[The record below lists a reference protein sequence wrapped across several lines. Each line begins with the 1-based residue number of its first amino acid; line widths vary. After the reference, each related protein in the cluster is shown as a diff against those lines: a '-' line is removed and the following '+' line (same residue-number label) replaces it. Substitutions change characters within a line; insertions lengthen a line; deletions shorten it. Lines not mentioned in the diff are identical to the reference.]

1 MRKNYLI
8 SGIVFC
14 LATLILFASFAV
26 LYTRAKID
34 DINEDIY
41 ELVLTINNYTV
52 YHFEDCEEEQTK
64 ADLTYTIE
72 RYFSNELTQG
82 SGIYSS
88 VIEHESGRIVAA
100 SADLTAEGDLTD
112 PVLNAEAQK
121 ISEEYT
127 KNYDPAVNEYGLH
140 ESEEGITRT
149 TFMRI
154 DNFRDGRYLLTHCAV
169 YTPLKTVLKDN
180 AATYITGL
188 IIFLILEATI
198 LISFINLYKS
208 RKEFELRNIKLT
220 RGIAHELKTPLAVTK
235 ATVENW
241 EYLSEEQKEEYAGN
255 VKAEADHMTD
265 LVDKLLE
272 VSRIRGSESDLK
284 REAVNLLAVTKVLRD
299 RYSELIRERDIDM
312 KIMAD
317 EDSYTVFADPD
328 MMEIVIGNYLSN
340 AIKYCDKK
348 ITIRLTR
355 SGKKISFIITNDG
368 AKIDK
373 KDLNKIWDVFYTT
386 DDSRS
391 GRINNSGVG
400 LSVVKSILEAHKAEY
415 GCVSNASGTSFSF
428 VMDRHEK

>member
-14 LATLILFASFAV
+14 LATLIIFASFTV
-26 LYTRAKID
+26 IYTKTKISD
-34 DINEDIY
+34 LNEDIY
-41 ELVLTINNYTV
+41 KAVLTINNYTV
-52 YHFEDCEEEQTK
+52 YHFENCEDEQTK
-64 ADLTYTIE
+64 ADLTYTLE
-72 RYFSNELTQG
+72 RYFSNELTEG

-88 VIEHESGRIVAA
+88 VIEHETGRIVVA

-121 ISEEYT
+121 MSDEYT
-127 KNYDPAVNEYGLH
+127 KNYDPAVNEYGLS

-169 YTPLKTVLKDN
+169 YDPLKIVLKDN
-180 AATYITGL
+180 AVTYITGL

-235 ATVENW
+235 AAVENW
-241 EYLSEEQKEEYAGN
+241 EYLSKEQKEEYAGN

-265 LVDKLLE
+265 MVDKLLE
-272 VSRIRGSESDLK
+272 VSRISGSESDLK
-284 REAVNLLAVTKVLRD
+284 REAVDLLAVTKMLRD

-328 MMEIVIGNYLSN
+328 MIEIVIGNYLSN

-386 DDSRS
+386 DNSRS

-415 GCVSNASGTSFSF
+415 GCLSNSGGTSFSF